1 MNHYT
6 KIQKAP
12 KKCRQSTEIHANI
25 QYIENNSFGA
35 RHVCVCMCG
44 ICYGSTSA
52 MIEINQ
58 LIHRR
63 WIFASLFIADVK
75 CCLFAQFLSG
85 DFLLPVCQL
94 E

>member
-1 MNHYT
+1 
-6 KIQKAP
+6 
-12 KKCRQSTEIHANI
+12 
-25 QYIENNSFGA
+25 
-35 RHVCVCMCG
+35 
-44 ICYGSTSA
+44 
-52 MIEINQ
+52 MIEMNQ

-63 WIFASLFIADVK
+63 WIFAALFIADVK